1 MMITYILLLVE
12 IALVSTCLYVFV
24 HRKTHISLSYL
35 YKDNVVN
42 IAVVCG
48 AAYGLMQVLPVW
60 AVAIGMLVVV
70 GVSAVV
76 LFVIRFYRKPFRRMP
91 ILRYRGGQFAN
102 NQIISSADGRV
113 IYIKK
118 IASGEVPV
126 SVKNGRKATLTEIMQ
141 TGIMEYPCW
150 LIGIE
155 MTPFDVHRNGAPV
168 DGRVVLNKH
177 IDGEFRSLKDS
188 EALAHNERNTMV
200 FEMADGKKVGIVQTA
215 SRMVRR
221 IVTYVEEGASVKKG
235 DWIGMIKF
243 GSQVD
248 MIVPESAKVCVEV
261 GEQVYVQESIIA
273 EL

>member
-1 MMITYILLLVE
+1 MEKILLLIE
-12 IALVSTCLYVFV
+12 IIVLSTCLYVFV

-35 YKDNVVN
+35 YKDNVLN
-42 IAVVCG
+42 IALVVAVGCG
-48 AAYGLMQVLPVW
+48 LLQVLPVW
-60 AVAIGMLVVV
+60 IMAISLPIVV
-70 GVSAVV
+70 GICAVI
-76 LFVIRFYRKPFRRMP
+76 LFVIRFYRKPFWRVGAKNAKP
-91 ILRYRGGQFAN
+91 

-126 SVKNGRKATLTEIMQ
+126 SVKNGRTATLIEIAK
-141 TGIMEYPCW
+141 TGILDYPCW

-168 DGRVVLNKH
+168 DGEIILNHH

-200 FEMADGKKVGIVQTA
+200 FKMEDGSKVGIVQTA

-221 IVTYVEEGASVKKG
+221 IVTYVQEGECVKKG
-235 DWIGMIKF
+235 DWVGMIKF

-248 MIVPESAKVCVEV
+248 MIIPANSKVCVEV
-261 GEQVYVQESIIA
+261 GQQVYVCETVIA

>member
-1 MMITYILLLVE
+1 MIYGLLLLE
-12 IALVSTCLYVFV
+12 IVLASTGLYVFV

-35 YKDNVVN
+35 YKDNVLN
-42 IAVVCG
+42 IVLSAVVWY
-48 AAYGLMQVLPVW
+48 ALLQVLPIW
-60 AVAIGMLVVV
+60 ILAIILPIVV
-70 GVSAVV
+70 GLCAVV
-76 LFVIRFYRKPFRRMP
+76 LFVIRFYRVPFWRMP
-91 ILRYRGGQFAN
+91 IARYRGGQFAS

-126 SVKNGRKATLTEIMQ
+126 SVKNGRKATLIEITK
-141 TGIMEYPCW
+141 TGILDYPCW

-168 DGRVVLNKH
+168 DGEIILNHH

-200 FEMADGKKVGIVQTA
+200 FRMEDGTKVGIVQTA

-221 IVTYVEEGASVKKG
+221 IVTYVKEGEMVRQC
-235 DWIGMIKF
+235 DWVGMIRF

-248 MIVPESAKVCVEV
+248 MIIPANYKVCVEL
-261 GEQVYVQESIIA
+261 GQQVYVQETVIA
-273 EL
+273 KL

>member
-1 MMITYILLLVE
+1 MVKILLLIE
-12 IALVSTCLYVFV
+12 IIAVSTGLYVFI
-24 HRKTHISLSYL
+24 HRKTHISLNYL
-35 YKDNVVN
+35 YKDNIVN
-42 IAVVCG
+42 MVLTAGIVYLCMRFMDTWIIAICVPVIT
-48 AAYGLMQVLPVW
+48 GLS
-60 AVAIGMLVVV
+60 AIL
-70 GVSAVV
+70 
-76 LFVIRFYRKPFRRMP
+76 LFILRFYRKPFWRVGAKNAKP
-91 ILRYRGGQFAN
+91 
-102 NQIISSADGRV
+102 NQVISSADGRV

-118 IASGEVPV
+118 INSGEVPV

-168 DGRVVLNKH
+168 EGRVILNKH

-200 FEMADGKKVGIVQTA
+200 FEMADGKKIGIVQTA

-221 IVTYVEEGASVKKG
+221 IVTYVAEGETVKKG

-261 GEQVYVQESIIA
+261 GEQVYVQESVVA

>member
-1 MMITYILLLVE
+1 MANADTKL
-12 IALVSTCLYVFV
+12 
-24 HRKTHISLSYL
+24 
-35 YKDNVVN
+35 
-42 IAVVCG
+42 
-48 AAYGLMQVLPVW
+48 QV
-60 AVAIGMLVVV
+60 
-70 GVSAVV
+70 
-76 LFVIRFYRKPFRRMP
+76 
-91 ILRYRGGQFAN
+91 GGGFAD

-126 SVKNGRKATLTEIMQ
+126 SVKNGRKATLTEITK
-141 TGIMEYPCW
+141 TGILDYPCW

-168 DGRVVLNKH
+168 DGKIILNHH

-200 FEMADGKKVGIVQTA
+200 FQMENGMKVGIVQTA

-221 IVTYVEEGASVKKG
+221 IVTYVQEGEGVKKG
-235 DWIGMIKF
+235 DWVGMIKF

-248 MIVPESAKVCVEV
+248 MIIPASSKVCVEL
-261 GEQVYVQESIIA
+261 GQQVYVQETVIA

>member
-1 MMITYILLLVE
+1 MLTYILLCLE
-12 IALVSTCLYVFV
+12 IIVLSTAIYVFV
-24 HRKTHISLSYL
+24 HRKTHISLSCL

-42 IAVVCG
+42 VALVAAVG
-48 AAYGLMQVLPVW
+48 YSLLQILPVW
-60 AVAIGMLVVV
+60 GVAALLPIVIGICAVM
-70 GVSAVV
+70 
-76 LFVIRFYRKPFRRMP
+76 LFVIRFYRKPFWRRGAAQAKP
-91 ILRYRGGQFAN
+91 

-113 IYIKK
+113 IYIKQ
-118 IASGEVPV
+118 IESGEVPV
-126 SVKNGRKATLTEIMQ
+126 SVKNGRKATLKEITK
-141 TGIMEYPCW
+141 TGILDYPCW

-168 DGRVVLNKH
+168 DGEIILNHH
-177 IDGEFRSLKDS
+177 IDGEFLSLKDS

-200 FEMADGKKVGIVQTA
+200 FRMEDGMKVGIVQTA

-221 IVTYVEEGASVKKG
+221 IVTYKCKGEQVQKG

-248 MIVPESAKVCVEV
+248 MIIPANCKLCVEV
-261 GEQVYVQESIIA
+261 GEQVYVCETVIA